1 MLLLLMLINPY
12 LFSITDPKAKGLII
26 ISVTSLTIVFPLICV
41 LMMKLLGLIES
52 VQMKGDK
59 ERVGPLIATGIF
71 YLWLFINIKD
81 NDMIPEAFS
90 FFVLGSTIALFIGFF
105 LSNFDRISLHTIG
118 IGGLLMGAII
128 IRFNYAYEIIPLDLG
143 TLGAYAIQVDLIVIL
158 TIIIAGIVGTSRLLL
173 GAHNREQIF
182 GGYVVGIF
190 SQLIAYNIIS

>member
-1 MLLLLMLINPY
+1 MLINPY